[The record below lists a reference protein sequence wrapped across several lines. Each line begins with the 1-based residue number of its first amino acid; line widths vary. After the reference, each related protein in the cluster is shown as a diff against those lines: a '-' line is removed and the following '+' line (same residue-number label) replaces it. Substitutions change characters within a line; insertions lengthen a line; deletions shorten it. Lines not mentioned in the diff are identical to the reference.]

1 MVSHLSNL
9 AIGTFLWN
17 WNDESPARRKT
28 RPNMNAE
35 LIPLGPLQHNGHV
48 SVAKFPFV
56 IGRAADAKL
65 RVDDRWSSRHHCEI
79 DEVDGTLIVRDLA
92 SSNGTLVNGKTV
104 CTAPLLPGDEL
115 TVGISIFKVSYRRD
129 PLKPVPAVIHALP
142 GGPDEAVCSRRSDSA
157 DSPRSTHLKFGGT
170 RETVANLTTG
180 FDPDPDFDSSPAT

>member
-1 MVSHLSNL
+1 MVSHLGDP
-9 AIGTFLWN
+9 AISTFHWN
-17 WNDESPARRKT
+17 WNYESPEQRKT

-48 SVAKFPFV
+48 SVTNFPFV

-104 CTAPLLPGDEL
+104 CTSPLLPGDEL
-115 TVGISIFKVSYRRD
+115 TVGISIFKVSYQRN
-129 PLKPVPAVIHALP
+129 PLKAVPPVIHALP
-142 GGPDEAVCSRRSDSA
+142 CGPHEAERSRRSDSA
-157 DSPRSTHLKFGGT
+157 DNPRSTHLKFGGT
-170 RETVANLTTG
+170 RESIANLTTG
-180 FDPDPDFDSSPAT
+180 FDRHLNSSPTT